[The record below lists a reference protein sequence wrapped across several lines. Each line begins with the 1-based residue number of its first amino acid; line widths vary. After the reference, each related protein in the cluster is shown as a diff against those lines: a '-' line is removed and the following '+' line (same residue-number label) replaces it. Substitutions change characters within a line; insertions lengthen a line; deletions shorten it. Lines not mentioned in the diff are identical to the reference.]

1 MLTPLVFQVHA
12 CNISSMRRSL
22 LQEVV
27 WKTTQTW
34 LGGKS
39 CFSHTNPS
47 NFRLPLQSLLLRYRA
62 QIYRLPNFNMI
73 FQLVQTQFF
82 KSELFS
88 CLLKDDH
95 VINWWKR
102 PISSS
107 SRRSELREKVGS
119 SSLLAERALFL
130 ACFLP
135 CTSRSRG
142 KHSRRLACQRSHV
155 LRAYCNFESKQT
167 VSSTLFGRRPI
178 NEFPSIFTKKVEMP
192 I

>member
-1 MLTPLVFQVHA
+1 MLTPLVFQLHA

-82 KSELFS
+82 KSEPFS
-88 CLLKDDH
+88 CLPKDDH
-95 VINWWKR
+95 VINWCKR
-102 PISSS
+102 PIFSSS
-107 SRRSELREKVGS
+107 HRSELRKSGIKFPASWKSFVSGMLFTLYES
-119 SSLLAERALFL
+119 FAWQTLTSLGLSTF
-130 ACFLP
+130 ACI
-135 CTSRSRG
+135 
-142 KHSRRLACQRSHV
+142 ACLLQ
-155 LRAYCNFESKQT
+155 LRIETNDLEY
-167 VSSTLFGRRPI
+167 
-178 NEFPSIFTKKVEMP
+178 SIWATPK
-192 I
+192 

>member
-1 MLTPLVFQVHA
+1 MLTPLVFQVRA

-22 LQEVV
+22 VQEVV

-47 NFRLPLQSLLLRYRA
+47 NFRLPLQSLLLKYRA
-62 QIYRLPNFNMI
+62 QIYRWPNFNMI

-88 CLLKDDH
+88 CLPKDDH
-95 VINWWKR
+95 VINWCKR
-102 PISSS
+102 LISSS
-107 SRRSELREKVGS
+107 SRGSELCKSGIKFPAS
-119 SSLLAERALFL
+119 RALFL

-135 CTSRSRG
+135 CTSCSRG
-142 KHSRRLACQRSHV
+142 RHSRRLACLLSHV

-167 VSSTLFGRRPI
+167 ISSTLFGRRPY
-178 NEFPSIFTKKVEMP
+178 NGFPSLITKKVEMS